1 MNTTYTSLFRVTL
14 AHSYFASGICDC
26 LNYKASVDTQILM
39 NTYGLIQKATT
50 NGFEVYATTSQP
62 IETFL
67 NYITKVSETTAFE
80 FAGITSNETFYNF
93 TALPVNQ
100 LGVLTYQSDN
110 QENVVTAENI
120 QLAETFVSD
129 ETSQE
134 AISIIIQFKDIIRL
148 LKTNK
153 NVQYNIQLTA
163 RETQWNYY
171 IINNSNQEYKQLVIQ
186 SKGKIQFSAPTEA
199 TLQNGQKAQLFS
211 SKTIKIPLKNVVE
224 YEFNLT
230 NTKATI
236 AGERTEIIVK
246 GLPIPNPQNLEINDD
261 LTIASLIY
269 VYI

>member
-134 AISIIIQFKDIIRL
+134 AISIIIIFRR
-148 LKTNK
+148 
-153 NVQYNIQLTA
+153 A
-163 RETQWNYY
+163 YY
-171 IINNSNQEYKQLVIQ
+171 
-186 SKGKIQFSAPTEA
+186 PTF
-199 TLQNGQKAQLFS
+199 LHNF
-211 SKTIKIPLKNVVE
+211 
-224 YEFNLT
+224 Y
-230 NTKATI
+230 
-236 AGERTEIIVK
+236 
-246 GLPIPNPQNLEINDD
+246 
-261 LTIASLIY
+261 
-269 VYI
+269 